1 VESICGKKL
10 GSQMIKSQLLGS
22 GRQAGPLK
30 STLEEPAPC
39 LPLNS
44 STLVDPDCACQ
55 VVDHYVDTNH
65 VHIHYVDV
73 TDGLE
78 VDKNLPPVI
87 ILHGMFGSSRNLVRW
102 AKNLASELS
111 VPRKIIV
118 MDLRNHGQ
126 SEWLDSMTYFELAS
140 DILQIYKKEG
150 FESAILV
157 GHSLGGKI
165 ACQLALRCSR
175 RVSGLVAL
183 DVAPVAYSPDKDQG
197 WFAITN
203 SLERLANLPLGM
215 VTTKAEAD
223 RLLQAHIPDDAKRA
237 FCLTQLQPD
246 PHTKRLRWTLNIRAL
261 QSNIDELASFDT
273 SDLDFQS
280 AYHAD
285 TLFIA
290 AEQSAFLR
298 PGDLAAMNALFP
310 GHDLKTVKG
319 AGHWVHIDAPERTL
333 ELVSKYIDH
342 MADTQH
348 HETEELPSR
357 QQSLPASESYYS
369 ISSHG

>member
-1 VESICGKKL
+1 
-10 GSQMIKSQLLGS
+10 
-22 GRQAGPLK
+22 
-30 STLEEPAPC
+30 
-39 LPLNS
+39 
-44 STLVDPDCACQ
+44 
-55 VVDHYVDTNH
+55 
-65 VHIHYVDV
+65 
-73 TDGLE
+73 
-78 VDKNLPPVI
+78 
-87 ILHGMFGSSRNLVRW
+87 
-102 AKNLASELS
+102 
-111 VPRKIIV
+111 
-118 MDLRNHGQ
+118 
-126 SEWLDSMTYFELAS
+126 
-140 DILQIYKKEG
+140 
-150 FESAILV
+150 
-157 GHSLGGKI
+157 LGGKI

-369 ISSHG
+369 ISSH